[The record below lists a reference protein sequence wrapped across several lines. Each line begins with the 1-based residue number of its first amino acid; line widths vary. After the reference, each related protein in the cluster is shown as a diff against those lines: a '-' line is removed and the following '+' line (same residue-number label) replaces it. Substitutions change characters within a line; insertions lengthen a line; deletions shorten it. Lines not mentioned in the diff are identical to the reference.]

1 MSQKPYYYKII
12 LKDGAWATV
21 EHSCQIDQYIRDC
34 FDLVDRIEVV
44 TR

>member
-12 LKDGAWATV
+12 LKDGTYETV
-21 EHSCQIDQYIRDC
+21 EHAWEIDLYVGHC
-34 FDLVDRIEVV
+34 PDLIDRIEVV